1 MALRDKVTW
10 TIKSPGSYVTAPS
23 LSTSLQLLIEFS
35 PLFVIPDFFTSGK
48 KFDHFRPW
56 VDQINS
62 IENIPCAKNQV
73 WPNSGFVDSTEPKF
87 WSKTGKG
94 DALPLIYRIRDP
106 EICATEAKE
115 VLLSCPLDPIEPL
128 VKYWGTD
135 GWLSLGKTMLELCS
149 WSIELRPEICIM
161 CHSG

>member
-62 IENIPCAKNQV
+62 IENIPCAKK
-73 WPNSGFVDSTEPKF
+73 SGLAEFRFRRLDGTEILIENRA
-87 WSKTGKG
+87 G

-106 EICATEAKE
+106 EICATEARE